1 MEFHSFGDWLK
12 RRRKALDLTQAE
24 LANQVGCSAAAIR
37 KLEAEERRPSAQI
50 AERLAEIFAIPQNE
64 TTNFMRFARGELRS
78 APAEITEDFP
88 WHATRPSR
96 SNLPARTTS
105 LVGRKKEIADVREYL
120 LSADIRLVT
129 LSGPPGIGKTLL
141 SLETAR
147 ASMADFLDGVFFVAL
162 APLEHPSLIEAT
174 IIQALRYPEAKNQ
187 PTRQQ
192 LLDGIGSKQ
201 MLLVLDNC
209 EHLIEEIAP
218 LATILLSNCPHLKV
232 LATSREAFRA
242 PSEWIYPVPTLE
254 VPKDTARVN
263 IQSVSNF
270 PALALFAER
279 ARAVRSDFV
288 VNADNIDA
296 VVEICNQLDGLPLAI
311 ELIAARIRFLSPQS
325 LLERLNDQ
333 FILSADGMRAM
344 SPRQK
349 TLSNAIGWSYNL
361 LSEEEQHLFAY
372 LSVFAGGFTLEAAE
386 AIFSKEFIDTSVS
399 NLISSLLDK
408 SLLQPGLDA
417 RSEIRFNMLVT
428 IQKFALN
435 CLQSTRHET
444 DARDKHLA
452 YFLDLA
458 EKADHEIHGSGQ
470 VVWMDRLGME
480 LDNFRAALDWGFSSR
495 QTEKLLRLFAALGW
509 NWLVRWSPSEYR
521 KWLDNIR
528 ALPDLSNHPA
538 TYARILNIAT
548 QQEWL
553 GANFD
558 EARFLA
564 EESQGIW
571 LELGVEGERGLA
583 ETLCWLGLIAR
594 SRLNDK
600 DYNIAEFYFEQGYKL
615 HRKCGDRWGMAFAR
629 LLSGTVANEKDEDD
643 SALVWL
649 KQSLDLFRELGDPW
663 GLARIYQRLG
673 ELYMKQGSYEE
684 ARFYFDGH
692 LKFDEN
698 LDFKEGIAVALTN
711 LGHLCRYQR
720 DYKQAER
727 YFKKSLSIC
736 LEYSLKI
743 DRGNNLYSFG
753 MLALHR
759 DNYPLAM
766 KFFIEY
772 FDATRRLTENIAIC
786 DFLMGVA
793 AVAGG
798 TNHSERAAK
807 LNGAVQAIYE
817 TTDYRIPPFDRA
829 EFDRH
834 IQIARERLGEARFE
848 ALATDGRAMT
858 MEQAIEFAL
867 ENQE

>member
-1 MEFHSFGDWLK
+1 MELYSFGDWLK
-12 RRRKALDLTQAE
+12 RKRRALDLTQAE
-24 LANQVGCSAAAIR
+24 LASQVGCSAAAIR

-50 AERLAEIFAIPQNE
+50 AERLAEIFHVPQDE
-64 TTNFMRFARGELRS
+64 RANFLRFARGEVRA
-78 APAEITEDFP
+78 APAEAGEEFP
-88 WHATRPSR
+88 WHTTKSSR

-120 LSADIRLVT
+120 LSVDIRLVT

-141 SLETAR
+141 SLEAAR
-147 ASMADFLDGVFFVAL
+147 ASMADFSDGVFFVAL

-218 LATILLSNCPHLKV
+218 LATILLSNCPRLKI

-242 PSEWIYPVPTLE
+242 PGEWIYPVPTLE

-263 IQSVSNF
+263 MQSASNF

-288 VNADNIDA
+288 INADNIDA
-296 VVEICNQLDGLPLAI
+296 LVEICNQLDGLPLAI

-361 LSEEEQHLFAY
+361 LSKEEQHLFAY

-408 SLLQPGLDA
+408 SLLQRGLDA
-417 RSEIRFNMLVT
+417 RGEIRFNMLVT

-435 CLQSTRHET
+435 CLQSTTHET
-444 DARDKHLA
+444 DARDKHLV
-452 YFLDLA
+452 YFLELA
-458 EKADHEIHGSGQ
+458 EKADQEIHGPDQ
-470 VVWMDRLGME
+470 VVWMARLGME

-495 QTEKLLRLFAALGW
+495 QMEKLFRLFAALGW

-521 KWLDNIR
+521 QWLDNIR

-538 TYARILNIAT
+538 TYARILNLAA

-558 EARFLA
+558 ESRSLA

-571 LELGVEGERGLA
+571 LELGVEGEGGLA
-583 ETLCWLGLIAR
+583 ETLCWLGLIAS
-594 SRLNDK
+594 SRLNEK
-600 DYNIAEFYFEQGYKL
+600 DYTIAEFYFEQGFELY
-615 HRKCGDRWGMAFAR
+615 RKCGDRWGMAFAR
-629 LLSGTVANEKDEDD
+629 LLSGSVANDKDEDT

-649 KQSLDLFRELGDPW
+649 NQSLALFRELGDPW

-684 ARFYFDGH
+684 ARFYFDEH
-692 LKFDEN
+692 LKLDED

-711 LGHLCRYQR
+711 LGQLCRYQR
-720 DYKQAER
+720 DYEQAER
-727 YFKKSLSIC
+727 YFEKSLSIC
-736 LEYSLKI
+736 REYSLKI
-743 DRGNNLYSFG
+743 DRGNNLFFFG

-766 KFFIEY
+766 KFFIDY
-772 FDATRRLTENIAIC
+772 FDATRRLTGKIAIC

-798 TNHSERAAK
+798 TNQSERAAK

-817 TTDYRIPPFDRA
+817 TMDYRVPPFDRA
-829 EFDRH
+829 EFHRH
-834 IQIARERLGEARFE
+834 IQIARAELGEARFG
-848 ALATDGRAMT
+848 ALASAGRTMT
-858 MEQAIEFAL
+858 VEQAIAYAL
-867 ENQE
+867 ESQN